1 VSPTTSPRAAAAA
14 ADEFPAFDA
23 FDAFG
28 SGGPPAPAPAPST
41 VVAGQSAAD
50 DFFASMMSAPAPAP
64 TQPQQPAPAMTMMGT
79 VQPSRGSTQGGM
91 SGGGGGD
98 LISGFSSAPAPAA
111 NRCGLPACLPAAA
124 QRDCPMAKDAWL
136 CRPWPAR
143 QLADMQCRRGCDVH
157 VQSQGAPR
165 GNLNFGGGGSG
176 GGGGSLTG
184 SSSAAGVSRYA
195 PLSADLFAAGSGAAA
210 RQQQQPPAHNR
221 LRPQQAAAAA
231 SSGVFGGL
239 SNPGWLG

>member
-1 VSPTTSPRAAAAA
+1 MVSPTTSPRAAAAA

-111 NRCGLPACLPAAA
+111 NRCGLPACCRLLPPNETVRWPRMLGCAGPGPHVSWLTCNAAA
-124 QRDCPMAKDAWL
+124 AAMYMYKAKGY
-136 CRPWPAR
+136 
-143 QLADMQCRRGCDVH
+143 RGAT
-157 VQSQGAPR
+157 ST
-165 GNLNFGGGGSG
+165 L
-176 GGGGSLTG
+176 
-184 SSSAAGVSRYA
+184 
-195 PLSADLFAAGSGAAA
+195 AAA
-210 RQQQQPPAHNR
+210 AAA
-221 LRPQQAAAAA
+221 AAAAA
-231 SSGVFGGL
+231 SRA
-239 SNPGWLG
+239 PPPRPACRATPR